1 MYLNV
6 YYAYS
11 SIIQFTFYAKVVI
24 LNIMIDEALID
35 SEGNGIQFYGT
46 GLVQFVKKIDGQ
58 PNVYLLQTVIEPPR
72 ATQVGPE
79 PGQFYMVRCKKSG
92 AYFGRPI
99 SVYHSKEILEN
110 GKRQIEIQ
118 FMILEKGTGTKEL
131 CHCISGEEVTLSG
144 PMGNTFAVPESIDE
158 NKTEVCI
165 VGGGIGV
172 APVANFASS
181 LKEKSYDFFASFRSG
196 SYGLENVKPRELLI
210 TTDDG
215 SQGIHGMLSAA
226 LTAEKIKSA
235 GYKCIF
241 ACGPEPMLAYVQK
254 VAKETGVKAYLSLEH
269 RMLCGA
275 GACLGCTIQTDEGT
289 LRVCKDGPVF
299 DSDIIHFA
307 APGPRKSPLA
317 ENEEPDLSVDICGVH
332 FKNPVIAASGT
343 FGYGQNFRGLSDVS
357 AWGGISSK
365 GTTLEPRQGNPG
377 ERSIEV
383 ASGDINSIGLQNPG
397 MEEVVNEIL
406 PEMLKL
412 DSVIILNVA
421 GHDLDSYVKA
431 VQMADSTDV
440 KMIEL
445 NISCPNVKAGGQAWG
460 MVPEAAFQ
468 CVSAVRAVTKKP
480 LIVKLTPNAPDL
492 RAVARACIDAGADVL
507 SLVNTFLSTA
517 IDIEKGKPFFENI
530 RAGLCGPA
538 IKPIALRMVYD
549 VVEEI
554 NKMPEE
560 KRVPVIGI
568 GGIEKWQDAVEFIMA
583 GASAIQIGSA
593 TFANPNVAQEVCDGL
608 KSFMKRKGY
617 KTVDDFKGIAQVK

>member
-1 MYLNV
+1 
-6 YYAYS
+6 
-11 SIIQFTFYAKVVI
+11 
-24 LNIMIDEALID
+24 MIDEALVD
-35 SEGNGIQFYGT
+35 SDGNGIQFFGD
-46 GLVQFVKKIDGQ
+46 GLVCGLKKIDGQ
-58 PNVYLLQTVIEPPR
+58 ANVFLLRTEIVLER
-72 ATQVGPE
+72 ETQVAPE
-79 PGQFYMVRCKKSG
+79 PGQFYMLRSKKSS

-99 SVYHSKEILEN
+99 SVYRSKVFSEN
-110 GKRQIEIQ
+110 GKRKIELQ

-131 CHCISGEEVTLSG
+131 CQMLPGEKVILSG
-144 PMGNTFAVPESIDE
+144 PMGNVFHAPDSADGKVEI
-158 NKTEVCI
+158 CI

-181 LKEKSYDFFASFRSG
+181 LKNGSYDFFASFRSG
-196 SYGLENVKPRELLI
+196 SYGLDYVNPRELFI

-226 LTAEKIKSA
+226 LTAGKVRDA
-235 GYKCIF
+235 GYKYIF
-241 ACGPEPMLAYVQK
+241 ACGPEPMLAYVQN
-254 VAKETGVKAYLSLEH
+254 VAREAGVKAYLSLEH

-307 APGPRKSPLA
+307 KPSPRKNPLP
-317 ENEEPDLSVDICGVH
+317 ENVEPDLSVEICGVH

-365 GTTLEPRQGNPG
+365 GTTLEPREGNPG

-397 MEEVVNEIL
+397 MKEVVEKIV
-406 PEMLKL
+406 PEMMKL

-421 GHDLDSYVKA
+421 GHDLQSYVEA
-431 VQMADSTDV
+431 VRLADTSDV
-440 KMIEL
+440 AMIEL

-460 MVPEAAFQ
+460 MVPEAASE

-492 RAVARACIDAGADVL
+492 RAVARACIDAGADAL
-507 SLVNTFLSTA
+507 SLVNTFLATA

-583 GASAIQIGSA
+583 GASAVQIGSA
-593 TFANPNVAQEVCDGL
+593 VFANPNVARDVCDGL

-617 KTVDDFKGIAQVK
+617 NNIEDFRGIAQTKN

>member
-1 MYLNV
+1 
-6 YYAYS
+6 
-11 SIIQFTFYAKVVI
+11 
-24 LNIMIDEALID
+24 MIDEALVD
-35 SEGNGIQFYGT
+35 SDGNGIQFFGD
-46 GLVQFVKKIDGQ
+46 GLVCELKKIDGQ
-58 PNVYLLQTVIEPPR
+58 TNVFLLRTVIELER
-72 ATQVGPE
+72 ETQVAPE
-79 PGQFYMVRCKKSG
+79 PGQFYMLRSKKSA

-99 SVYHSKEILEN
+99 SVYRSKVFSEN
-110 GKRQIEIQ
+110 GKRKIELQ

-131 CHCISGEEVTLSG
+131 CQMLPGEKVILSG
-144 PMGNTFAVPESIDE
+144 PMGNVFHAPDCSDGKVET
-158 NKTEVCI
+158 CI

-181 LKEKSYDFFASFRSG
+181 LKNGSYDFFASFRSG
-196 SYGLENVKPRELLI
+196 SYGLDYVNPRELFI

-226 LTAEKIKSA
+226 LTVDKIRDA
-235 GYKCIF
+235 GYKYIF
-241 ACGPEPMLAYVQK
+241 ACGPEPMLAYVQN
-254 VAKETGVKAYLSLEH
+254 VAREAGVKAYLSLEH

-307 APGPRKSPLA
+307 KPSPRKNPLP
-317 ENEEPDLSVDICGVH
+317 ENIEPDLSVSICGVR

-343 FGYGQNFRGLSDVS
+343 FGYGQNFRGLSDVG

-397 MEEVVNEIL
+397 MKEVVEKIV
-406 PEMLKL
+406 PEMMKL

-421 GHDLDSYVKA
+421 GHDLSSYVEA
-431 VQMADSTDV
+431 VRMADSTDV

-460 MVPEAAFQ
+460 MVPEAASE

-492 RAVARACIDAGADVL
+492 RAVARACIDAGADAL
-507 SLVNTFLSTA
+507 SLVNTFLATA
-517 IDIEKGKPFFENI
+517 IDIEKGKPFFENV

-583 GASAIQIGSA
+583 GASAVQIGSA
-593 TFANPNVAQEVCDGL
+593 VFANPNVARDVCDGL

-617 KTVDDFKGIAQVK
+617 NNIEDFRGIAQVGN

>member
-1 MYLNV
+1 MTDN
-6 YYAYS
+6 
-11 SIIQFTFYAKVVI
+11 
-24 LNIMIDEALID
+24 ALID
-35 SEGNGIQFYGT
+35 KDGKGIQFYGN
-46 GLVQFVKKIDGQ
+46 GLVDFAQKVEGQ
-58 PNVYLLQTVIEPPR
+58 PNVYLLQTEITLER
-72 ATQVGPE
+72 DSQIGPK
-79 PGQFYMVRCKKSG
+79 PGQFYMLRSKKSA

-99 SVYHSKEILEN
+99 SVYHSEEFVEN
-110 GKRQIEIQ
+110 GTRKIKIQ
-118 FMILEKGTGTKEL
+118 FMILEKGVGTKEL
-131 CHCISGEEVTLSG
+131 CHMVKGEEVILSG
-144 PMGNTFAVPESIDE
+144 PMGNTFDE
-158 NKTEVCI
+158 PKDLDKSKVELCI

-181 LKEKSYDFFASFRSG
+181 LKPKSYDFFASYRSG
-196 SYGLENVKPRELLI
+196 SYALENVCARELLI

-215 SQGIHGMLSAA
+215 SEGIHGMLSAA
-226 LTAEKIKSA
+226 LTLDKIKSA
-235 GYKCIF
+235 GYKYIF

-254 VAKETGVKAYLSLEH
+254 VAKEAGVKAYLSLEH

-275 GACLGCTIQTDEGT
+275 GACLGCTIQTDLGT

-307 APGPRKSPLA
+307 SPTPRPTPLKSVD
-317 ENEEPDLSVDICGVH
+317 EVDLSVDICGVH

-343 FGYGQNFRGLSDVS
+343 FGYGQNFRGLSDV
-357 AWGGISSK
+357 ADWGGISSK

-397 MEEVVNEIL
+397 MEEVVKEIL
-406 PEMLKL
+406 PEMMKL
-412 DSVIILNVA
+412 DSTIILNVA
-421 GHDLDSYVKA
+421 GHDLESYVAA
-431 VQMADSTDV
+431 VKMAESSDV

-468 CVSAVRAVTKKP
+468 CVSAVRSVCTKK

-492 RAVARACIDAGADVL
+492 KAVARACIDAGADAL
-507 SLVNTFLSTA
+507 SLVNTFLATA

-538 IKPIALRMVYD
+538 IKPIALRMVFD

-554 NKMPEE
+554 NKMPED

-593 TFANPNVAQEVCDGL
+593 TFANPNVAKEVTDGL
-608 KSFMKRKGY
+608 KSFMARKGY
-617 KTVDDFKGIAQVK
+617 KTIEDFKGIAQQNK